1 MLQVKPDV
9 FTHTSDY
16 FDLMLEYCEKLLKEN
31 RAYVD
36 DTDPEVMKNERE
48 KRAESKHRNNGKC
61 FLVVVEI
68 KSEFFQSNENL
79 VSPTKNLLVSSQS

>member
-16 FDLMLEYCEKLLKEN
+16 FDLMLQYCEKLLNEGK
-31 RAYVD
+31 AYVD

-48 KRAESKHRNNGKC
+48 KKVESKHRKNRKPN
-61 FLVVVEI
+61 FLN
-68 KSEFFQSNENL
+68 KY
-79 VSPTKNLLVSSQS
+79 K